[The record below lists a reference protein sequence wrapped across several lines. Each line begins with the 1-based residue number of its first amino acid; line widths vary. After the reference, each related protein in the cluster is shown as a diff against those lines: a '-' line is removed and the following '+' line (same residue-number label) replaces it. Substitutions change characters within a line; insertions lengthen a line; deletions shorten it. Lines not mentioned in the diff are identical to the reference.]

1 MTLLFA
7 LAMGA
12 LALAPLLALAPGLTR
27 RGGPAAAGSGG
38 SGRIVGSDSSARPA
52 ALCSA
57 VGCVL
62 LVIVGLTATLG
73 GARPILDLGGWLGF
87 GASALR
93 ADGLAGI
100 FLTLTGLTGAAVSF
114 AYAGL
119 PAGRWLTGLGSA
131 LLLFVAVAIGSDNAF
146 LFLLAWEAVSVCVY
160 LIASAG
166 RGRANLLA
174 GYLTGGLAKVGGAA
188 LLAAFGLL
196 YAHTHSFSLAVWT
209 HASLPAGTRGVLFAL
224 LLVCFATKVGVVPL
238 QGGLPAGYGS
248 APRLGAASLS
258 VALCAGFYG
267 LWRFEF
273 QVLGPLPV
281 WCGDALLILGAAT
294 ALAGIVYALTQ
305 DDLRR
310 FLGYSTVEHAG
321 IVLAGL
327 GVALLG
333 QAAHNPTL
341 AAAGLLA
348 ATLQACAHNLAKT
361 LALIAVD
368 RVEQATGERTL
379 DPLGGLSRRLPAS
392 ALALGACSLTLA
404 AIPPLGGFVSEW
416 FILEA
421 LLQGFRMPT
430 LASQLLCALAAAA
443 LALTAGLGLLAFAKY
458 YGFIFL
464 GPARSALGAVREPSR
479 WPLGLL
485 SLGVVLLFLG
495 TVAPW
500 EIHALGSGLQELVG
514 FNVASTAISHPLV
527 LGPVFKEFS
536 VLAPTWLSIVLP
548 AYALSAVALAR
559 AARGR
564 SVRASPL
571 RRAPVW
577 VTGAGAEL
585 AAVQYRP
592 SAYSNPM
599 RVILRGPLGYRTRL
613 TAAPGPDEAP
623 RLTLDTRVVLA
634 VDRFLYAPVT
644 ALALGVAAR
653 VRALQSGRLSAY
665 LLYMLIALIAALALV
680 PILR

>member
-1 MTLLFA
+1 MTLVFA
-7 LAMGA
+7 IALGA
-12 LALAPLLALAPGLTR
+12 LALAPAFVLLGDLRSTRRLAP
-27 RGGPAAAGSGG
+27 
-38 SGRIVGSDSSARPA
+38 
-52 ALCSA
+52 LCSA
-57 VGCVL
+57 LGCAL
-62 LVIVGLTATLG
+62 LVVVGLTAALG
-73 GARPILDLGGWLGF
+73 GARPVLELGGWLGF
-87 GASALR
+87 GESALR

-100 FLTLTGLTGAAVSF
+100 FLALTGVTGAAVSL
-114 AYAGL
+114 AYADL
-119 PAGRWLTGLGSA
+119 PAGRWLTGLGCT

-146 LFLLAWEAVSVCVY
+146 LFFLAWEAITVCVY

-166 RGRANLLA
+166 SEQEDLLA
-174 GYLTGGLAKVGGAA
+174 GYLTGGLAKIGGAA

-196 YAHTHSFSLAVWT
+196 YAHTHSFSLDAWA
-209 HASLPAGTRGVLFAL
+209 HASLSPGTRGVAFAL
-224 LLVCFATKVGVVPL
+224 FLVCFATKIGVVPL

-273 QVLGPLPV
+273 QVLGPLAP
-281 WCGDALLILGAAT
+281 WCGDALLILGGIT
-294 ALAGIVYALTQ
+294 ALVGIAYALTQ
-305 DDLRR
+305 DNLRR

-321 IVLAGL
+321 IVLVGW

-333 QAAHNPTL
+333 HAAHNPTL

-348 ATLQACAHNLAKT
+348 ATLQVCAHNLAKT
-361 LALIAVD
+361 LALIVLD
-368 RVEQATGERTL
+368 RVEQATGERTI

-392 ALALGACSLTLA
+392 ALALGVSSLTLA

-416 FILEA
+416 FTFEA

-430 LASQLLCALAAAA
+430 LLSRLLCALAAAA
-443 LALTAGLGLLAFAKY
+443 LALSAGLGLLAFAKY
-458 YGFIFL
+458 YSFIFL
-464 GPARSALGAVREPSR
+464 GPARSALGVLREPSR
-479 WPLGLL
+479 WPFGLAG
-485 SLGVVLLFLG
+485 LGVLALCLG

-500 EIHALGSGLQELVG
+500 EIHVLGSGLQPLLG
-514 FNVASTAISHPLV
+514 FNPASTTISHPLV

-548 AYALSAVALAR
+548 AYALLALLIVR
-559 AARGR
+559 VSRPR
-564 SVRASPL
+564 SVRPQPV

-577 VTGAGAEL
+577 VTGSGAEL
-585 AAVQYRP
+585 SAVQYRP

-599 RVILRGPLGYRTRL
+599 RVILRGPLGYSTRVRATGGQDL
-613 TAAPGPDEAP
+613 PQ

-634 VDRFLYAPVT
+634 VERFLYAPAT
-644 ALALGVAAR
+644 ALALLIAER
-653 VRALQSGRLSAY
+653 VRAFQSGRLSAY
-665 LLYMLIALIAALALV
+665 LLYMLIALIVALALV

>member
-12 LALAPLLALAPGLTR
+12 LALAPLLALLA
-27 RGGPAAAGSGG
+27 GPAAARPAAP
-38 SGRIVGSDSSARPA
+38 GRAVRSHPSDRLA

-57 VGCVL
+57 LGCLL
-62 LVIVGLTATLG
+62 LVVVGLTAALG
-73 GARPILDLGGWLGF
+73 GARPVLELGGWLGF
-87 GASALR
+87 GQSALR

-100 FLTLTGLTGAAVSF
+100 FLALTGLTGAAVAL

-131 LLLFVAVAIGSDNAF
+131 LVMFAAVAICADNAF
-146 LFLLAWEAVSVCVY
+146 LFLLAWEAITVCVY

-166 RGRANLLA
+166 GERADLLA
-174 GYLTGGLAKVGGAA
+174 GYLTGGLAKIGGAA
-188 LLAAFGLL
+188 LLAAFGLF
-196 YAHTHSFSLAVWT
+196 YAHTHSFSLEAWA
-209 HASLPAGTRGVLFAL
+209 HATLPAGTRGVLFAL

-238 QGGLPAGYGS
+238 QGGLPAGYGA

-273 QVLGPLPV
+273 QILGPLPV
-281 WCGDALLILGAAT
+281 WCGDALLVLGAVS
-294 ALAGIVYALTQ
+294 ALSGIVYALTQ

-310 FLGYSTVEHAG
+310 FLGYSTVEHTG

-333 QAAHNPTL
+333 QAAHKPTL

-348 ATLQACAHNLAKT
+348 ATLQVCAHNLAKT

-368 RVEQATGERTL
+368 RVEQATGERTT

-392 ALALGACSLTLA
+392 ALALGVSSLTLA

-416 FILEA
+416 FTLEA

-443 LALTAGLGLLAFAKY
+443 LALTAGLGLLAFAKFY
-458 YGFIFL
+458 SFIFL
-464 GPARSALGAVREPSR
+464 GPARSALGALREPSR
-479 WPLGLL
+479 WPPGLLGL
-485 SLGVVLLFLG
+485 GALLVFLG

-500 EIHALGSGLQELVG
+500 EIHVLGSGLQELAG

-548 AYALSAVALAR
+548 AYALLALAI
-559 AARGR
+559 
-564 SVRASPL
+564 VRATRASGARASSI

-577 VTGAGAEL
+577 VTGSGAEL
-585 AAVQYRP
+585 SAVQYRP

-613 TAAPGPDEAP
+613 TPAGGQDEAP
-623 RLTLDTRVVLA
+623 RLTLDTRVVFA
-634 VDRFLYAPVT
+634 VERFLYAPAT
-644 ALALGVAAR
+644 AFALRVAER

-680 PILR
+680 PVLR

>member
-1 MTLLFA
+1 MTLVFA
-7 LAMGA
+7 IAMGA
-12 LALAPLLALAPGLTR
+12 LALAPLLTLLGDRRSQCRVAP
-27 RGGPAAAGSGG
+27 
-38 SGRIVGSDSSARPA
+38 
-52 ALCSA
+52 LCSA

-62 LVIVGLTATLG
+62 LVVVGLSAALG
-73 GARPILDLGGWLGF
+73 GARPVLALGGWLGF
-87 GASALR
+87 GQSALR

-100 FLTLTGLTGAAVSF
+100 FLALTGLTGAAVSL

-119 PAGRWLTGLGSA
+119 PAGRWLTGLGCT
-131 LLLFVAVAIGSDNAF
+131 LLLFVAVAIGSEGAF
-146 LFLLAWEAVSVCVY
+146 LFLLAWEAITVCVY

-166 RGRANLLA
+166 RSREDLLA
-174 GYLTGGLAKVGGAA
+174 GYLTGGLAKIGGAA

-196 YAHTHSFSLAVWT
+196 YAHTHSFSLEVWA
-209 HASLPAGTRGVLFAL
+209 HASLSAGTRSVLFAL
-224 LLVCFATKVGVVPL
+224 FLVCFATKVGVVPL

-273 QVLGPLPV
+273 EVLGPLPA
-281 WCGDALLILGAAT
+281 WCGDALLILGGIT
-294 ALAGIVYALTQ
+294 ALSGIAYALTQ
-305 DDLRR
+305 DNLRR

-321 IVLAGL
+321 IVLVGL

-333 QAAHNPTL
+333 HAAHMPTL

-348 ATLQACAHNLAKT
+348 ATLQVCAHNLAKT
-361 LALIAVD
+361 LALIGVD
-368 RVEQATGERTL
+368 RVEQASGERTI

-392 ALALGACSLTLA
+392 ALALGVSSLTLA

-416 FILEA
+416 FTFEA

-430 LASQLLCALAAAA
+430 LLARLLCALAAAA

-458 YGFIFL
+458 WSFIFL
-464 GPARSALGAVREPSR
+464 GPARSALGVLREPSR
-479 WPLGLL
+479 WPLGLAGL
-485 SLGVVLLFLG
+485 SIVILFLG
-495 TVAPW
+495 TAAPW
-500 EIHALGSGLQELVG
+500 EVHALGSGLQPLLG
-514 FNVASTAISHPLV
+514 LNPASTTISHPLV

-548 AYALSAVALAR
+548 AYALLAALIVR
-559 AARGR
+559 ATRGR
-564 SVRASPL
+564 SVRGAPV

-577 VTGAGAEL
+577 VTGSGAEL

-599 RVILRGPLGYRTRL
+599 RVILRGPLGYRSRL
-613 TAAPGPDEAP
+613 SAAGAHGGPSQ
-623 RLTLDTRVVLA
+623 LTLDTRVVLA
-634 VDRFLYAPVT
+634 VDRFVYAPAT
-644 ALALGVAAR
+644 ALALRLAAR

-665 LLYMLIALIAALALV
+665 LLYMLIALILALSLV

>member
-1 MTLLFA
+1 MSTLFA
-7 LAMGA
+7 LAMSA
-12 LALAPLLALAPGLTR
+12 LALAPLLALLVDVRAIDRL
-27 RGGPAAAGSGG
+27 AALFCAAGC
-38 SGRIVGSDSSARPA
+38 A
-52 ALCSA
+52 
-57 VGCVL
+57 L
-62 LVIVGLTATLG
+62 LVIVGLSAALG
-73 GARPILDLGGWLGF
+73 GARPALNLGHWLGF
-87 GASALR
+87 GHSALR

-100 FLTLTGLTGAAVSF
+100 FLALTGLTGAAVSL

-119 PAGRWLTGLGSA
+119 PAGRWLTGLGCT
-131 LLLFVAVAIGSDNAF
+131 LLLFVVVAIGADDAF
-146 LFLLAWEAVSVCVY
+146 LFLLAWEAITVCVY

-166 RGRANLLA
+166 RERTDLLA
-174 GYLTGGLAKVGGAA
+174 GYLTGGLAKIGGAA

-196 YAHTHSFSLAVWT
+196 YAHTHSFSLEVWA

-224 LLVCFATKVGVVPL
+224 FLACFATKIGVIPL

-258 VALCAGFYG
+258 VALGAGFYG

-273 QVLGPLPV
+273 QILGPLPV
-281 WCGDALLILGAAT
+281 WCGDALLILGAIT
-294 ALAGIVYALTQ
+294 ASSGIVYAITQ
-305 DDLRR
+305 DNLRR
-310 FLGYSTVEHAG
+310 FLGYSTIEHAG
-321 IVLAGL
+321 IVLTGL

-333 QAAHNPTL
+333 HSAHKPTL

-348 ATLQACAHNLAKT
+348 ASLQVCAHNLAKT

-368 RVEQATGERTL
+368 RVEQATGERTI

-392 ALALGACSLTLA
+392 ALALALSSLTLA
-404 AIPPLGGFVSEW
+404 AIPPLGGFVGEW
-416 FILEA
+416 FTFEA

-458 YGFIFL
+458 YSFIFL
-464 GPARSALGAVREPSR
+464 GPARSALGALREPSR

-485 SLGVVLLFLG
+485 GLGIVLLFLG

-514 FNVASTAISHPLV
+514 FNLASTAISHPLV

-536 VLAPTWLSIVLP
+536 VLAPTWLSLVLP
-548 AYALSAVALAR
+548 AYALLAILTVR
-559 AARGR
+559 AMRG
-564 SVRASPL
+564 SSGRASPA

-577 VTGAGAEL
+577 VTGSGAEL
-585 AAVQYRP
+585 SAVQYRP

-599 RVILRGPLGYRTRL
+599 RVILRGPLGYRTQL
-613 TAAPGPDEAP
+613 TAARGQHGPP
-623 RLTLDTRVVLA
+623 RLTLDTQVVFW
-634 VDRFLYAPVT
+634 VDRFLYAPAA
-644 ALALGVAAR
+644 ALALRSAER